1 MYHERTKH
9 IDVRYHFI
17 REKVEDNVI
26 HVKKIDDRYN
36 PTNFGNKIVPHDK
49 FLYCKNFLHLEELT

>member
-17 REKVEDNVI
+17 KDVIEEGKITMKKVSTAE
-26 HVKKIDDRYN
+26 N
-36 PTNFGNKIVPHDK
+36 PTDMLNKAVTTFK
-49 FLYCKNFLHLEELT
+49 FKHC